1 MISAVLILVYP
12 DMIIEKYV
20 NYEIDIVMQKSLEE
34 RPVSGIFRGGRYY
47 YHHYHLLVLLS
58 LQLDINFENPPSWLR
73 SFLMHALICSCA
85 VVPASQMHIVLQ
97 LIS

>member
-1 MISAVLILVYP
+1 MILAVLILVCP
-12 DMIIEKYV
+12 DIIIEKYE
-20 NYEIDIVMQKSLEE
+20 NYEIDMSCKKSLEE

-85 VVPASQMHIVLQ
+85 VVPASNAHSAQ